1 MNTKKFDVVGIGN
14 AIVDILVYKDVNFI
28 KRNNLRF
35 GRMKLISEDEINTIY
50 RSISA
55 STECSGG
62 SVANTIVGVSSLGGK
77 SAFIGKVSNDYFGKL
92 FAEDL
97 EKNDVTFHFSPSNLK
112 STARSLIFITRGDE
126 ENHKVERTMATYLG
140 ISVEL
145 SEKDID
151 EELITNSKLVVIE
164 GYLLDSEPARKA
176 VNKAI
181 SIAEKNNVE
190 IAITLCDPEC
200 VMRHKDDFLK
210 IIKNHAKICLG
221 NFHEVSALLAISDTD
236 EILKSLS
243 TLCPISVMTMSENGS
258 FIVNGKKVYVI
269 DAKATDEVYDVT
281 GAGDLYTSGFLYGY
295 TNGYDLQISGNIAAY
310 CATEVL
316 KYIGARPLKSLKDVT
331 DEVLKDFKK

>member
-1 MNTKKFDVVGIGN
+1 MSTKKFDVVGIGN
-14 AIVDILVYKDVNFI
+14 AIVDILVYKDINFI

-62 SVANTIVGVSSLGGK
+62 SVANTIVGIASLGGK
-77 SAFIGKVSNDYFGKL
+77 SAFIGKVGNDYFGKL

-97 EKNDVTFHFSPSNLK
+97 EKNNVDFHFSPSNLK
-112 STARSLIFITRGDE
+112 ATARSLIFITRGDE
-126 ENHKVERTMATYLG
+126 ENSKIERTMATYLG

-145 SEKDID
+145 SEKDI
-151 EELITNSKLVVIE
+151 EEEIIINSKLIVIE

-181 SIAEKNNVE
+181 AIAEKNNVE

-200 VMRHKDDFLK
+200 VLRHRDDFLK
-210 IIKNHAKICLG
+210 IIQNHAKICIG
-221 NFHEVSALLAISDTD
+221 NFDEVSALLGLSDTD
-236 EILKSLS
+236 EILKKLS
-243 TLCPISVMTMSENGS
+243 TLCSISAMTMSERGS
-258 FIVNGKKVYVI
+258 FVINGKKIYVI
-269 DAKATDEVYDVT
+269 DAKKTDEVYDVT

-295 TNGYDLQISGNIAAY
+295 TNGYDLQTSGNIGAY
-310 CATEVL
+310 CASEVL

-331 DEVLKDFKK
+331 DEVLKDLKK